1 MVAMLNK
8 NLRTVLYYVVTVSV
22 LCLMI
27 EETKRIPDPRTQL
40 SPHYYEVVTASQAEL
55 ATLPKKTDEREEED
69 VIPKRNRGRVQKK
82 KIDYYQDNNIN
93 DDEKERFREW
103 KKKNK
108 FKPSET
114 GLFRKWK
121 KEIQR
126 GRNKPSRNSKSFESS
141 EDDNELEEEYTE
153 KRGKY
158 KTKHEEQVEDDEDA
172 DEIAADDRRDA
183 VDGGEI
189 DTDDLIDYPGGITE
203 YAPAADMSCA
213 EFEVTAELL
222 QRQQSVREACDRLE
236 HEMGPQK
243 LLYSRLRWV

>member
-1 MVAMLNK
+1 M
-8 NLRTVLYYVVTVSV
+8 
-22 LCLMI
+22 
-27 EETKRIPDPRTQL
+27 
-40 SPHYYEVVTASQAEL
+40 
-55 ATLPKKTDEREEED
+55 
-69 VIPKRNRGRVQKK
+69 QKK

-103 KKKNK
+103 KRKNK

-141 EDDNELEEEYTE
+141 EDDNDLEEEYTE
-153 KRGKY
+153 KKGKY
-158 KTKHEEQVEDDEDA
+158 KKKIEEVEDDEDT
-172 DEIAADDRRDA
+172 DEIAADDQRDA

-243 LLYSRLRWV
+243 LLYSRLRWVRTISISAR

>member
-1 MVAMLNK
+1 M
-8 NLRTVLYYVVTVSV
+8 
-22 LCLMI
+22 
-27 EETKRIPDPRTQL
+27 
-40 SPHYYEVVTASQAEL
+40 
-55 ATLPKKTDEREEED
+55 
-69 VIPKRNRGRVQKK
+69 GVQKK

-141 EDDNELEEEYTE
+141 EDDNELDDEYTE

-158 KTKHEEQVEDDEDA
+158 KKKIEEVEDDEDT

-183 VDGGEI
+183 VDG
-189 DTDDLIDYPGGITE
+189 
-203 YAPAADMSCA
+203 
-213 EFEVTAELL
+213 
-222 QRQQSVREACDRLE
+222 
-236 HEMGPQK
+236 
-243 LLYSRLRWV
+243 